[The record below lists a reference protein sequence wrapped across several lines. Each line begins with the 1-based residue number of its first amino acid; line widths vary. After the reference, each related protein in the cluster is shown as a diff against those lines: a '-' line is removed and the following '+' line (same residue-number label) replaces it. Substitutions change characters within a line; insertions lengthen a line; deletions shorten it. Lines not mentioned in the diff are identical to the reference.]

1 MADVIPDQ
9 ADPAEASSLAG
20 GEALEVRAN
29 SGGAAHL
36 QGGGCHQLWQKH
48 FLWGEKLLFYQ
59 RKASVLLV
67 PKVRVFMCPRKM
79 KENNYLFEPQL

>member
-36 QGGGCHQLWQKH
+36 QGGGCHQL
-48 FLWGEKLLFYQ
+48 
-59 RKASVLLV
+59 
-67 PKVRVFMCPRKM
+67 
-79 KENNYLFEPQL
+79 